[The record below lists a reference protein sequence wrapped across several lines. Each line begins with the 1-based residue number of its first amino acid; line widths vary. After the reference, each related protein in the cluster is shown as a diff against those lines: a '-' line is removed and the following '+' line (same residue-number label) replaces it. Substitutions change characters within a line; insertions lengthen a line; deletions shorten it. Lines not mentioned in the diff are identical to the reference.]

1 MAIAT
6 GTGRRGPEWSNCA
19 SQAVRTA
26 QRRGQTSTRV
36 VGIFPNDPAITR
48 LVRAILLEQ
57 NGEWAIQRAQYMT
70 LETVAALGDDSV
82 VGLPAMA
89 I

>member
-1 MAIAT
+1 MMVRPSH
-6 GTGRRGPEWSNCA
+6 RRIHLNRLSQEPGPA
-19 SQAVRTA
+19 L
-26 QRRGQTSTRV
+26 TSTRV

-70 LETVAALGDDSV
+70 LETVAASGDDSV
-82 VGLPAMA
+82 VGLPVMA